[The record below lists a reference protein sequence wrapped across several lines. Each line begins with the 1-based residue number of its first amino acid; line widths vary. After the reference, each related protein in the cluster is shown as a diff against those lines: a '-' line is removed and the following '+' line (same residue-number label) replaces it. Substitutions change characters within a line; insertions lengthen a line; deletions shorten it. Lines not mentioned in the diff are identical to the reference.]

1 MILTFGDP
9 DTEDFYHGRE
19 TKGTRRFP
27 PSIVNIAHRKL
38 DMIAAAYR
46 LNDLSIPPGNRLE
59 ALKGNLAGYYSVRIN
74 DQWRIIFLWE
84 NHNASLVQIMD
95 YHS

>member
-1 MILTFGDP
+1 MILSFGDS

-27 PSIVNIAHRKL
+27 ASIVNIALRKL
-38 DMIAAAYR
+38 DMIAAAYH
-46 LNDLSIPPGNRLE
+46 LNDLRIPPGNRLE
-59 ALKGNLAGYYSVRIN
+59 ALKGNLAGYFNVRIN
-74 DQWRIIFLWE
+74 DQWRIIFHWE
-84 NHNASLVQIMD
+84 NHNASQVQIMD